1 MKIKKG
7 DNIIVLTGKDKGKTG
22 KVSRALPNNGTVIV
36 EGVNLMKRHQKTNR
50 QTSQGGGIIE
60 KAMPL
65 DVSNVALVDPKIGK
79 ATRVA
84 KKFDEAKKK
93 WVRVTKKSGTVLA

>member
-22 KVSRALPNNGTVIV
+22 KVAHAFPSDGTVII
-36 EGVNLMKRHQKTNR
+36 EGINLRKRHQKTNR
-50 QTSQGGGIIE
+50 QTKQGGGIVE

-65 DVSNVALVDPKIGK
+65 DVSNVAVVDPKTGK